1 MNESLPHFATLR
13 YLHSD
18 AESVIPT
25 DLLSLSQW
33 ITWKAGPKKE
43 GGKFDKHPKGKDGTG
58 SAWQKSGQWSSFA
71 TARAFAKQ
79 HGLSGLGVVLPAQ
92 FSDGSYLVVMDY
104 DGVDLENT
112 ENNPRLE
119 EIRAAHEKFNSPY
132 IERSPS
138 GKGLRIFLRSSVLI
152 PQISVFNPLGGKD
165 ELFCA
170 SGKWATFTGDYEGG
184 EGIPDVT
191 EELLMMVSQ
200 WQARLSI
207 SKRSPETSVATR
219 NRTMSNMVGN
229 SLSHLAYKKW
239 TGWPA
244 AKLKDEDGRE
254 STMLAYAGHLRALG
268 HTQDEIEKMCL
279 DANVNHY
286 EDRLDDD
293 VVLDRAR
300 RYQDQEE
307 SVHFE
312 DQLDKSVISFKITGK
327 NRRPLQVTEN
337 LHAVLTHHTTQVRYN
352 QVSKRCEVIIP
363 GLTCI
368 LDEVD
373 NTALTSV
380 TDLAIKAGLSSARI
394 PEMVEALA
402 SQSPYC
408 PVQTYIESVPWD
420 GTSRFSQF
428 TNQIQ
433 CDNPKFAAMLFKK
446 WLIQAVGAV
455 YEPEGI
461 VNAGVIVL
469 TGLQGVGKTRLFAD
483 LTSGVSHV
491 FLEGQTLNP
500 TDKDSVMSAVSHWV
514 VELGELD
521 STFKKSDVSVLKAFI
536 TRRQDK
542 LRRPYA
548 RRDSVFPRRTVFAGT
563 VNDYQFL
570 HDNTGNRR
578 FWPIDVHSIVRD
590 TTIDFQQ
597 LWAEVKTW
605 YDQGDRW
612 YLDDGERWALEQYS
626 EKFMALDPEVEI
638 LLSRYQFAGCTN
650 WEEKTMVEICRV
662 LCIGNPT
669 KAQTM
674 RLANA
679 IRKFNGGKRPRESN
693 GLKYHHVPVLPETDL
708 RGLNLSELGR

>member
-1 MNESLPHFATLR
+1 
-13 YLHSD
+13 
-18 AESVIPT
+18 
-25 DLLSLSQW
+25 
-33 ITWKAGPKKE
+33 
-43 GGKFDKHPKGKDGTG
+43 
-58 SAWQKSGQWSSFA
+58 
-71 TARAFAKQ
+71 
-79 HGLSGLGVVLPAQ
+79 
-92 FSDGSYLVVMDY
+92 
-104 DGVDLENT
+104 
-112 ENNPRLE
+112 
-119 EIRAAHEKFNSPY
+119 
-132 IERSPS
+132 
-138 GKGLRIFLRSSVLI
+138 
-152 PQISVFNPLGGKD
+152 
-165 ELFCA
+165 
-170 SGKWATFTGDYEGG
+170 
-184 EGIPDVT
+184 
-191 EELLMMVSQ
+191 MVSE
-200 WQARLSI
+200 WQAQLST
-207 SKRSPETSVATR
+207 SKRSSTKAVDTLSQTTTS
-219 NRTMSNMVGN
+219 MVGS

-244 AKLKDEDGRE
+244 VKLKDDDGRE
-254 STMLAYAGHLRALG
+254 SKMLAYAGHLRALG
-268 HTQDEIEKMCL
+268 HTQAEIEKMCL

-286 EDRLDDD
+286 ADRLDDE

-300 RYQDQEE
+300 RYQDQAE
-307 SVHFE
+307 SVHF
-312 DQLDKSVISFKITGK
+312 DGQLDNSVISFKIIGK

-337 LHAVLTHHTTQVRYN
+337 LHAVLTHHSTQVRYN

-420 GTSRFSQF
+420 GIGRFSQF
-428 TNQIQ
+428 ANQIQ

-469 TGLQGVGKTRLFAD
+469 TGMQGVGKTRLFAD

-570 HDNTGNRR
+570 HDTTGNRR

-590 TTIDFQQ
+590 ITIDFQQ

-612 YLDDGERWALEQYS
+612 YLDDGEKRALEQYS
-626 EKFMALDPEVEI
+626 EKFLVLDPEVEI

-650 WEEKTMVEICRV
+650 WEEKTLVEICRV
-662 LCIGNPT
+662 LYIGNPT
-669 KAQTM
+669 KGQFMKLAQ
-674 RLANA
+674 A
-679 IRKFNGGKRPRESN
+679 IKKYNGDQRPRLSN
-693 GLKYHHVPVLPETDL
+693 GLKYHYVPALPETDL
-708 RGLNLSELGR
+708 RGVNLNELGR